1 MLFYTCIYAV
11 IVLGITGFLN
21 IFLQM
26 KLKISFP
33 SCEVIKDHKTKESLQ
48 YAFIEFEKVGI
59 QKDFLIMSSCN
70 ASRVKMKISKSDKRV
85 KF

>member
-21 IFLQM
+21 ILQM
-26 KLKISFP
+26 KLKISFL

-59 QKDFLIMSSCN
+59 QKDFLIMSTCN
-70 ASRVKMKISKSDKRV
+70 ASGVKMKSSQSDKRV

>member
-21 IFLQM
+21 ILQM
-26 KLKISFP
+26 KLKMSFL

-59 QKDFLIMSSCN
+59 QKDFLIMSTCN
-70 ASRVKMKISKSDKRV
+70 ASRV
-85 KF
+85 

>member
-21 IFLQM
+21 ILQM
-26 KLKISFP
+26 KLKISFL

-59 QKDFLIMSSCN
+59 QKDFLIMSTCN
-70 ASRVKMKISKSDKRV
+70 ASRVKMKSSKSDKRV

>member
-21 IFLQM
+21 ILQM
-26 KLKISFP
+26 KLKISFL

-59 QKDFLIMSSCN
+59 QKDFLIMSTCN
-70 ASRVKMKISKSDKRV
+70 ASRVKMKSSQSDKRV

>member
-11 IVLGITGFLN
+11 IVLGMTGFLN
-21 IFLQM
+21 ILQM

-59 QKDFLIMSSCN
+59 QKDFLIMSTCN
-70 ASRVKMKISKSDKRV
+70 GSRVKMKSSQSDKRV

>member
-21 IFLQM
+21 ILQM
-26 KLKISFP
+26 KLKISFL

-59 QKDFLIMSSCN
+59 QKDFLIMSTCN
-70 ASRVKMKISKSDKRV
+70 ASRVKMKSLKSDKRV